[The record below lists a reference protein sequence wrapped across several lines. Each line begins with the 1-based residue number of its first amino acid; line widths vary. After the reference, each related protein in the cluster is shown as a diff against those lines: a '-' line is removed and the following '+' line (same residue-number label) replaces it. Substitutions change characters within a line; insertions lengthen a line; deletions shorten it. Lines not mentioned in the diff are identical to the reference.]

1 MKKAVV
7 LIVCAAALFS
17 VLSAEKVRAQPR
29 RRITLKIAS
38 VAPENTP
45 YGEALN
51 RMASEWNRITN
62 GEVELRIYHNG
73 ILGAEEDLIR
83 KLRLNEIQGAVL
95 TSFGLNLITP
105 EILALSVPFYIR
117 NEEELHY
124 VLDRIKPTLEARI
137 DEKGFRCI
145 AWANAGWI
153 KIFSRRPVFVPDDLK
168 RQRIASDP
176 AEPRLIQAFK
186 TMGYQVVSLANT
198 DVMMGLTSN
207 MIDAAYGSALVV
219 AGLQVFTVASNMPMI
234 NIAPFMGGIVL
245 NNRAWRQVP
254 EQYRAELDR
263 INRRVEQSMGAS
275 ILQLEAS
282 AIETMTRYGLTVNS
296 LTPEQEQ
303 LWYADINRAIPSL
316 IGTTFDR
323 DTLNRIDAL
332 LREYR
337 ARQGTP

>member
-7 LIVCAAALFS
+7 FIGCMAALFA
-17 VLSAEKVRAQPR
+17 VFATEQALTQQR
-29 RRITLKIAS
+29 RRITLKVAS

-51 RMASEWNRITN
+51 RMANEWRRVTN

-95 TSFGLNLITP
+95 TSFGLNQITP

-117 NEEELHY
+117 NEGELNY
-124 VLDRIKPTLEARI
+124 VLDRLKPDLEARI
-137 DEKGFRCI
+137 EEKGFRCI
-145 AWANAGWI
+145 AWANAGWV

-168 RQRIASDP
+168 HQRTATDP
-176 AEPRLIQAFK
+176 TETRLLQAFK
-186 TMGYQVVSLANT
+186 TMGYQLVPLTSM
-198 DVMMGLTSN
+198 DIMMGLTSN
-207 MIDAAYGSALVV
+207 MIDAAYGSSLVA
-219 AGLQVFTVASNMPMI
+219 AGLQIFTIANNMCTI

-245 NNRAWRQVP
+245 NSRAWRQVP
-254 EQYRAELDR
+254 EQYRAELGR
-263 INRRVEQSMGAS
+263 INRQIEQSMGAS
-275 ILQLEAS
+275 ILQLEAT
-282 AIETMTRYGLTVNS
+282 ALETMSRYGLTVNR

-303 LWYADINRAIPSL
+303 LWYDDINRAIPSL

-323 DTLNRIDAL
+323 DTLNRIDVL